1 MKYYS
6 TIVQNYDI
14 SNLAYRD
21 SRTEMN
27 RNADVSENDNRPNN
41 SIVDTR
47 HFCHATISDTCS
59 GSRMKI
65 IENNE
70 ESISHSVD
78 NDRDSN
84 ERIVINDNN
93 LAL

>member
-1 MKYYS
+1 
-6 TIVQNYDI
+6 V

-27 RNADVSENDNRPNN
+27 RNVGISENDNRPND
-41 SIVDTR
+41 SIVDTC
-47 HFCHATISDTCS
+47 HFCHATTSNTCS

-65 IENNE
+65 IDNNE

-84 ERIVINDNN
+84 ERIVINENN
-93 LAL
+93 LTL